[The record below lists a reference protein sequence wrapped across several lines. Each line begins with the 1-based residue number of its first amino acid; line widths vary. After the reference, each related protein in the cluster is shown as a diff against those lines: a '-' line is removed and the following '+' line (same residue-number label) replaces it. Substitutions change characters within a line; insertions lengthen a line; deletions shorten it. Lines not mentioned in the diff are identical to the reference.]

1 MQILRTMKKHI
12 AITTL
17 GILSILLFTAF
28 SKPQE
33 IISVKCMIQMV
44 NYSGEGAYVVVSLLN
59 PKGDYEK
66 TLYVQ
71 GKDNEWYKD
80 VKEWWKFTK
89 KTPSNID
96 AISGETI
103 AGGERTVSVLQ
114 IDKEKIDAGYRL
126 RFETAVEDQKYY
138 KDDLEFDLT
147 TANLNSKKEGKG
159 FIRYVRM
166 LSK

>member
-1 MQILRTMKKHI
+1 MKNQFV
-12 AITTL
+12 ITAL
-17 GILSILLFTAF
+17 GILSILLITAF
-28 SKPQE
+28 SKPPE
-33 IISVKCMIQMV
+33 NVSVKCMIQMV
-44 NYSGEGAYVVVSLLN
+44 NYSGEGAYVVVSLMN
-59 PKGDYEK
+59 PKGEYEK

-71 GKDNEWYKD
+71 GKDEEWYKD
-80 VKEWWKFTK
+80 VKQWWQVTK

-103 AGGERTVSVLQ
+103 SGGERTVNVLQ
-114 IDKEKIDAGYRL
+114 IDKDRIDAGYHL
-126 RFETAVEDQKYY
+126 RFESAVEDQKYY

-147 TANLNSKKEGKG
+147 SANLNSKKEGKG